1 MRIRELEIENFR
13 KFRQPVRLSGF
24 ADGLNLVCEGNEAG
38 KSTVLDALRAALFER
53 HGSRSERIQS
63 FRPHGD
69 EVAPTVSLTF
79 EVGGD
84 LWKARKRFLQKAEV
98 VLEGPRMRATGDE
111 AEEKLQELLG
121 FARAANRG
129 ADADTRGALGLLW
142 VEQGQSFVLDAPGGA
157 ARRTLESVLAGEVG
171 AVTGGRRAAAVMQAV
186 EKSLSEFLT
195 AATGRPTR
203 RLLAA
208 QQAAE
213 QAAQAAE
220 EAQRELAQFEE
231 VLARLEGKRAEHRRL
246 QQELTNPEQEQQ
258 IAALG
263 ADIERARMAGQALA
277 AAEARLREAAGVRER
292 LDARATKRA
301 TLREALAVA
310 AKDRDAALARSAD
323 HVKALETARDAER
336 SAASLLEAAR
346 GTLREAEEL
355 RRSIRAARLESERH
369 RVLSAAFARLDA
381 AELVAA
387 DLEAARRALAAATMT
402 EAALDRLQ
410 KLERAVVERRSAATA
425 GAATLQVKLA
435 PAAPSTRL
443 NGVAIEGGTRV
454 AATERQVLDIAG
466 IATVIVEPPAGGEAA
481 LAAWRAAEQD
491 LAGFLAQVGHATP
504 EEARAAARVRN
515 RLEQSE
521 QALAARLAAACP
533 ADPVLK
539 VAGGLTALR
548 GALAG
553 ERRPDPGA
561 ATESGETLGED
572 AEARWEVARAAER
585 TAQGRREAAVEAL
598 RAAELAEVRLAGLA
612 ARASADHDRL
622 ADELAA
628 EVAALDDDGLAQQSS
643 EGRAEETRALLAR
656 DEARRAAAGLDEAVL
671 TRRRDGLL
679 QKRERMRED
688 RLGLVQEIAKLE
700 ERARTLGG
708 AGPATRAT
716 EAAEAADAARATH
729 DRLREEAEVL
739 RLLKQVIGDAQ
750 RAASR
755 RYLAPITRR
764 VAPYVSR
771 LLPNASLALGDE
783 YTPRAL
789 IRGGREEAADD
800 LSKGTQE
807 QLAVLTR
814 IAFADLLIEKGKP
827 ASLILDDAL
836 VFADDDRFET
846 VLEILADAARR
857 MQVIILSCRASA
869 YRALDAKR
877 IVIG

>member
-1 MRIRELEIENFR
+1 MRVRELEIENFR
-13 KFRQPVRLSGF
+13 KFRQPVHLAGF
-24 ADGLNLVCEGNEAG
+24 DDGLNLVCEANEAG
-38 KSTVLDALRAALFER
+38 KSTVLDALRAVLFER
-53 HGSRSERIQS
+53 HGSRSERIVS

-69 EVAPTVSLTF
+69 EVAPTVRLTF
-79 EVGGD
+79 EVGGET
-84 LWKARKRFLQKAEV
+84 WSVRKRFLQKAEV
-98 VLEGPRMRATGDE
+98 VLEGPRVRATGDE

-121 FARAANRG
+121 FTRAANRG

-157 ARRTLESVLAGEVG
+157 ARRTLETVLAGEVG
-171 AVTGGRRAAAVMQAV
+171 AVTGGRRASAVMQAV
-186 EKSLSEFLT
+186 EKSLSELLT

-203 RLLAA
+203 RLLTA

-213 QAAQAAE
+213 QAAAAAE
-220 EAQRELAQFEE
+220 EAQRELAQFED
-231 VLARLEGKRAEHRRL
+231 VLDRLETRRSEDRRL
-246 QQELTNPEQEQQ
+246 LRDLMNPEQEQQ

-263 ADIERARMAGQALA
+263 ADIERARTASQALA
-277 AAEARLREAAGVRER
+277 AAESHLREAAGVRER
-292 LDARATKRA
+292 LEARATKRA
-301 TLREALAVA
+301 GLRDALAA
-310 AKDRDAALARSAD
+310 AGKDRNSALATSAD
-323 HVKALETARDAER
+323 HAKALETALDAER

-346 GTLREAEEL
+346 GTLRETEEL
-355 RRSIRAARLESERH
+355 RRVAQAAKTEGERR

-381 AELVAA
+381 ADAIAAEL
-387 DLEAARRALAAATMT
+387 DAARRTLASATMT

-425 GAATLQVKLA
+425 GAATLQVRLEPAA
-435 PAAPSTRL
+435 PAALL
-443 NGVAIEGGTRV
+443 NGVAVEGSARV
-454 AATERQVLDIAG
+454 AVTERQVLDLAG
-466 IATVIVEPPAGGEAA
+466 IGTVIVEPPAGGEAA
-481 LAAWRAAEQD
+481 SATLRAAEQD
-491 LAGFLAQVGHATP
+491 LAGFLAQVGQATA
-504 EEARAAARVRN
+504 EEARTAARVRS
-515 RLEQSE
+515 RMEQSE
-521 QALAARLAAACP
+521 QTLAARLAAACP
-533 ADPVLK
+533 ADPALK
-539 VAGGLTALR
+539 LAAGLKALR

-553 ERRPDPGA
+553 ETRPDAGVTTDAGLTP
-561 ATESGETLGED
+561 GED
-572 AEARWEVARAAER
+572 AEARWEVARTAER
-585 TAQGRREAAVEAL
+585 AAQGRREAAVDSL
-598 RAAELAEVRLAGLA
+598 RAAELAEVRLAGHV
-612 ARASADHDRL
+612 ARATAEHQRL
-622 ADELAA
+622 ESELTAELAA
-628 EVAALDDDGLAQQSS
+628 LGDDDLAEQSS
-643 EGRAEETRALLAR
+643 EARTAEARALLAR
-656 DEARRAAAGLDEAVL
+656 EDARRAAAGLDEAAL
-671 TRRRDGLL
+671 TRRRAGLV

-716 EAAEAADAARATH
+716 AAAEAADVARVAH
-729 DRLREEAEVL
+729 ERLREEAEVL

-750 RAASR
+750 LAASR

-814 IAFADLLIEKGKP
+814 VAFADLLIEKGKP

-857 MQVIILSCRASA
+857 MQVIILSCRMSA

>member
-1 MRIRELEIENFR
+1 MRVRALEIENFR
-13 KFRQPVRLSGF
+13 KFRQPVHLAGF
-24 ADGLNLVCEGNEAG
+24 DDGLNLVCEGNEAG
-38 KSTVLDALRAALFER
+38 KSTVLEALRAVLFER
-53 HGSRSERIQS
+53 HGSKSERIQS

-69 EVAPTVSLTF
+69 EVAPTVTLTF
-79 EVGGD
+79 ETGGET
-84 LWKARKRFLQKAEV
+84 WSVRKRFLQKAEV
-98 VLEGPRMRATGDE
+98 VLEGPRVRATGDE

-121 FARAANRG
+121 FTRAANRG

-142 VEQGQSFVLDAPGGA
+142 VEQGQSFVLNAPGGA
-157 ARRTLESVLAGEVG
+157 ARKTLESVLAGEVG

-186 EKSLSEFLT
+186 DKSLADFLT
-195 AATGRPTR
+195 ATGRPTR
-203 RLLAA
+203 RLQTAL
-208 QQAAE
+208 QAAE
-213 QAAQAAE
+213 QAATAAE
-220 EAQRELAQFEE
+220 DAQRELLQFED
-231 VLARLEGKRAEHRRL
+231 VLARLEARRGEDRRL
-246 QQELTNPEQEQQ
+246 MRDLSNPEQEEQ

-263 ADIERARMAGQALA
+263 ADIERARMASQALA
-277 AAEARLREAAGVRER
+277 AVESHLREAVGGRER
-292 LDARATKRA
+292 LDARVTKRA
-301 TLREALAVA
+301 VLREALMA
-310 AKDRDAALARSAD
+310 AGKDRDSARAALAGHAT
-323 HVKALETARDAER
+323 ALDMARDAAR
-336 SAASLLEAAR
+336 TAASVLELAR
-346 GTLREAEEL
+346 TTLRETEEL
-355 RRSIRAARLESERH
+355 QRAAQAAKTDGER
-369 RVLSAAFARLDA
+369 RRILSAAFARLDA
-381 AELVAA
+381 AEAIAVEL
-387 DLEAARRALAAATMT
+387 DAARRALASATMT

-425 GAATLQVKLA
+425 GAATLVVRLE
-435 PAAPSTRL
+435 PAAPVALL
-443 NGVAIEGGTRV
+443 NGVTVEGGARV
-454 AATERQVLDIAG
+454 AVTERQVLDIAG
-466 IATVIVEPPAGGEAA
+466 IGTVTVEPPAGGEAA
-481 LAAWRAAEQD
+481 LAALRAAEQD
-491 LAGFLAQVGHATP
+491 LAGFLAQVGHATA
-504 EEARAAARVRN
+504 EGARAAARLRS

-533 ADPVLK
+533 ADPMLK
-539 VAGGLTALR
+539 VAAGLKALR

-553 ERRPDPGA
+553 ETRPAPD
-561 ATESGETLGED
+561 ATPDAGMTHGED
-572 AEARWEVARAAER
+572 AELRWERARTAER

-598 RAAELAEVRLAGLA
+598 HAAVLTEARLTGHV
-612 ARASADHDRL
+612 ARATAEHQRL

-628 EVAALDDDGLAQQSS
+628 ELAGTSDEELAGQLSDA
-643 EGRAEETRALLAR
+643 RAEESRALLKR
-656 DEARRAAAGLDEAVL
+656 DEARRAAAGLDEAAL
-671 TRRRDGLL
+671 TRRRAGLV
-679 QKRERMRED
+679 QKRERMRDD

-716 EAAEAADAARATH
+716 EAAEAADVARATRE
-729 DRLREEAEVL
+729 RLEEEAEVL

-750 RAASR
+750 LAASR

-857 MQVIILSCRASA
+857 MQVIILSCRTSA